1 MKWKL
6 QTFVIIL
13 CNLKHYLCNYTVFGF
28 VKSATDLK
36 YILKYG
42 SSGWLSGHLRAG
54 EIGNA
59 SRGGAVRHRYTAI
72 SF

>member
-1 MKWKL
+1 MTRKDTRSSRP
-6 QTFVIIL
+6 QP
-13 CNLKHYLCNYTVFGF
+13 
-28 VKSATDLK
+28 DLE